1 MTLYGKGFFIWQ
13 IPKCEG
19 GSPSAIAAKAAS
31 AGLSHVLIKI
41 ADGANWPY
49 NFDTR
54 ANVDLVPPVLEA
66 LRNVGVSVW
75 GWHYVRGSNPIG
87 EAQLA
92 IRRVRELGVE
102 GYVIDAEG
110 EYRRRGMGRAAK
122 RFMRELRS
130 ELPDVPMALST
141 YRFPRRH
148 LDFPYAEFLEG
159 CDFAMPQVYFE
170 QAHNPEE
177 QLALTV
183 EQYMALQPA
192 RPVFPTAPAYASGG
206 WRPTPD
212 EIKRFLTKARDLGL
226 TGANAWSWDF
236 ASRPLYT
243 DLWDAV
249 ASFHWPP
256 TPPVPTAEA
265 PEHLIELLNG
275 HDPTA
280 VAAFYCENAA
290 HVTGLNTSVGT
301 PAITDWYKTLFT
313 AVLPNATFQLT
324 GKNGEGNSMHFTWT
338 ATSDKG
344 PVTNGNDTLGLYDG
358 QILYHYTFFT
368 VAQPEDTQ
376 TN

>member
-13 IPKCEG
+13 IPKCENG
-19 GSPSAIAAKAAS
+19 NPSAIAAKAAS

-54 ANVDLVPPVLEA
+54 ANVDLVPPVMEA
-66 LRNVGVSVW
+66 LRSVGVSVW
-75 GWHYVRGSNPIG
+75 GWQYVRGSNPIG

-92 IRRVRELGVE
+92 IRRIRELGVE
-102 GYVIDAEG
+102 GFVIDAEG
-110 EYRRRGMGRAAK
+110 EYRRPGMGRAAK
-122 RFMRELRS
+122 RFMGELRK
-130 ELPDVPMALST
+130 ELPDLPMALST

-148 LDFPYAEFLEG
+148 LDFPFGEFLEG
-159 CDFAMPQVYFE
+159 CDLAMPQVYFE

-177 QLALTV
+177 QLAVTV
-183 EQYMALQPA
+183 EQYMALRPA
-192 RPVFPTAPAYASGG
+192 RPVFPTAPAYGSNA
-206 WRPTPD
+206 WRPTPE
-212 EIKRFLTKARDLGL
+212 EIKRFLTKARALGL
-226 TGANAWSWDF
+226 TGANAWSWDY
-236 ASRPLYT
+236 ASRPLYA
-243 DLWDAV
+243 DLWDAI
-249 ASFHWPP
+249 ATFHWPA

-275 HDPTA
+275 HDPAA
-280 VAAFYCENAA
+280 VAAFYCDNAA

-301 PAITDWYKTLFT
+301 SAITDWYKTLFT
-313 AVLPNATFQLT
+313 EVLPNATFQLT
-324 GKNGEGNSMHFTWT
+324 GKNGENNSMHFTWA

-368 VAQPEDTQ
+368 VAQPEDAETS
-376 TN
+376 

>member
-1 MTLYGKGFFIWQ
+1 MIRKIIGSLGSLLADAQEQGLAAHNAVRDLRRNRRLGK
-13 IPKCEG
+13 E
-19 GSPSAIAAKAAS
+19 
-31 AGLSHVLIKI
+31 
-41 ADGANWPY
+41 
-49 NFDTR
+49 
-54 ANVDLVPPVLEA
+54 
-66 LRNVGVSVW
+66 RNAEKRQKGKLKVGVD
-75 GWHYVRGSNPIG
+75 I
-87 EAQLA
+87 
-92 IRRVRELGVE
+92 
-102 GYVIDAEG
+102 
-110 EYRRRGMGRAAK
+110 
-122 RFMRELRS
+122 
-130 ELPDVPMALST
+130 
-141 YRFPRRH
+141 
-148 LDFPYAEFLEG
+148 
-159 CDFAMPQVYFE
+159 
-170 QAHNPEE
+170 
-177 QLALTV
+177 
-183 EQYMALQPA
+183 
-192 RPVFPTAPAYASGG
+192 
-206 WRPTPD
+206 PTPD